1 MIVRPE
7 NHTER
12 PEAAAPFRV
21 GNSPYILIEVME
33 ARRKTGDSKFNA
45 SSDRTRAFD
54 GRDGAAKGELP

>member
-33 ARRKTGDSKFNA
+33 ARRETGDSKFNA
-45 SSDRTRAFD
+45 SSD
-54 GRDGAAKGELP
+54 